1 MLAPSCERQVLE
13 VRAVGAND
21 FEQIYP
27 LLKEF
32 NNPKMRERDWRD
44 MLFDY
49 HWEGRPERGF
59 ALYAGNDVVGFLGT
73 IFSKRRIGG
82 REQFLC
88 NTSSWIVKEPYRTA
102 SMLLLKPVL
111 ALRDCTIVNLTP
123 TKRSYEIFEKL
134 GFKPLESERLL
145 LPPPISFQFVR
156 GSFVSDP
163 NKIVPHLD
171 ADEGMIFR
179 DLSGVAGV
187 YHVLLKYAGRRC
199 YVVATKLKVRGLP
212 FAELHYIGDRDF
224 FWSNRALAHWALL
237 QATGAAGVALDR
249 RFAGERNVRFAIH
262 RSTKRLY
269 RPQFPDTPPE
279 AVDNLYSELMTVKI

>member
-1 MLAPSCERQVLE
+1 
-13 VRAVGAND
+13 
-21 FEQIYP
+21 
-27 LLKEF
+27 
-32 NNPKMRERDWRD
+32 
-44 MLFDY
+44 
-49 HWEGRPERGF
+49 
-59 ALYAGNDVVGFLGT
+59 
-73 IFSKRRIGG
+73 
-82 REQFLC
+82 
-88 NTSSWIVKEPYRTA
+88 
-102 SMLLLKPVL
+102 MLLLKPVL

-145 LPPPISFQFVR
+145 LPPPISFQFLR
-156 GSFVSDP
+156 GSFISDP
-163 NKIVPHLD
+163 SEIAPYLD
-171 ADEGMIFR
+171 ADEGIICR
-179 DLSGVAGV
+179 DLSGSPGV
-187 YHVLLKYAGRRC
+187 NHVLLRYRERQC
-199 YVVATKLKVRGLP
+199 YIVATRLEVRHIPL
-212 FAELHYIGDRDF
+212 AELHYIGDRDF